1 MFLDPNSTTIEH
13 VLTFYFLIQ
22 SSFLSLSSSVVVI
35 FIVVIFFLVNFI
47 VFLLFFIVVFFYR
60 LLDRLKINTALT
72 RLTVSFGRIESGK
85 YKRVHGFGTAQE
97 AAVAHDR
104 SLLKANKSTT
114 LLNFPNMVHNLDV
127 EPERKKQKVRS
138 TNSTGFTGV
147 SKDGTKNQKRNTCR
161 FKSVPF
167 DPNTAAIDT
176 Y

>member
-1 MFLDPNSTTIEH
+1 
-13 VLTFYFLIQ
+13 
-22 SSFLSLSSSVVVI
+22 
-35 FIVVIFFLVNFI
+35 
-47 VFLLFFIVVFFYR
+47 
-60 LLDRLKINTALT
+60 
-72 RLTVSFGRIESGK
+72 
-85 YKRVHGFGTAQE
+85 
-97 AAVAHDR
+97 
-104 SLLKANKSTT
+104 
-114 LLNFPNMVHNLDV
+114 MVHNLDV

>member
-1 MFLDPNSTTIEH
+1 MR
-13 VLTFYFLIQ
+13 
-22 SSFLSLSSSVVVI
+22 SSI
-35 FIVVIFFLVNFI
+35 FDFWNRYIVHLRINGKDTHI
-47 VFLLFFIVVFFYR
+47 GLFDIAKEAGVAY
-60 LLDRLKINTALT
+60 DR
-72 RLTVSFGRIESGK
+72 
-85 YKRVHGFGTAQE
+85 
-97 AAVAHDR
+97 AV
-104 SLLKANKSTT
+104 LKANKSTT
-114 LLNFPNMVHNLDV
+114 LLNFPDMVHNLDV